1 MAIIKKSTNN
11 KCWGGCR
18 EKGALPHT
26 GGSVSATMENS
37 MEAPGETGN
46 RATCSVTPWDMPREK
61 HGLKGYKLLLPYCLS
76 GRLAFLKRFAL
87 STTATFKSGCKFK
100 LESIQRWDLN
110 QS

>member
-26 GGSVSATMENS
+26 GGSVSAAMENS
-37 MEAPGETGN
+37 MEVPGETGN

-61 HGLKGYKLLLPYCLS
+61 HGLKGYMHPS
-76 GRLAFLKRFAL
+76 VHF
-87 STTATFKSGCKFK
+87 STIYNSKDMEAT
-100 LESIQRWDLN
+100 
-110 QS
+110 